1 MGPTVLFIARRTA
14 TSIALLALTSVVI
27 FVVMRV
33 IPGDPTITKLGGSIR
48 DLDPQTLR
56 DVRHQLGLDHS
67 LPVQYEHWVA
77 GMLHGELRAVV
88 LQPVPGDDPAQ
99 RAHLPDAPAL
109 ADRVRPR
116 GLVRACSRPR

>member
-1 MGPTVLFIARRTA
+1 VKSERRVLGPTVLFIARRTA

-67 LPVQYEHWVA
+67 LRCSTSA
-77 GMLHGELRAVV
+77 G
-88 LQPVPGDDPAQ
+88 
-99 RAHLPDAPAL
+99 
-109 ADRVRPR
+109 
-116 GLVRACSRPR
+116 SRDGARNFGCPTSASIP